1 MVTITRKITTSCF
14 STVAAK
20 KEKRHTCTKTV
31 PLSYANL
38 FMSFFDLTPQASQ
51 VNCTNKLLLGSFSYF
66 LHHRVHSQIKRVYT
80 NARKKRNKSTLH
92 QVFSYKNQQLVARL
106 VEFTQLNNIHTN
118 SNPLIPFLHIPPP
131 MHANNV
137 D

>member
-31 PLSYANL
+31 PLSYDNL

-51 VNCTNKLLLGSFSYF
+51 VNCTNKLLLGSFMLIVTSCTTGYTVKLKECILMQEKREIKARFTKF
-66 LHHRVHSQIKRVYT
+66 LATRIS
-80 NARKKRNKSTLH
+80 S
-92 QVFSYKNQQLVARL
+92 
-106 VEFTQLNNIHTN
+106 
-118 SNPLIPFLHIPPP
+118 
-131 MHANNV
+131 
-137 D
+137 